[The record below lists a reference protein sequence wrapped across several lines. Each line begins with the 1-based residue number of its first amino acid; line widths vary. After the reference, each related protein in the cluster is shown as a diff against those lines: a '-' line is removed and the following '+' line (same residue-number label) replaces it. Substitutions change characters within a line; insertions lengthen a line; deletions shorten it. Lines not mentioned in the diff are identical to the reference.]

1 MKRFNYVIS
10 DELGIHARP
19 AGLLAK
25 EVKNFA
31 SEITLVKG
39 DKRVSAKGVM
49 GIMTLNVKKGDTVT
63 VEANG
68 SDEDSAISSLESFFK
83 GNL

>member
-1 MKRFNYVIS
+1 MKSFNYVIN

-31 SEITLVKG
+31 SEIALVKG

>member
-1 MKRFNYVIS
+1 MKSFNYVIN

-39 DKRVSAKGVM
+39 DKRASAKGVM

-83 GNL
+83 DSL

>member
-1 MKRFNYVIS
+1 MKSFNYVIN

>member
-1 MKRFNYVIS
+1 MKSFNYVIT

-39 DKRVSAKGVM
+39 DKRASAKGVM

-83 GNL
+83 DNL

>member
-1 MKRFNYVIS
+1 MKSFNYVIN

-39 DKRVSAKGVM
+39 DKRTSAKGVM

>member
-1 MKRFNYVIS
+1 MKSFNYVIN

-63 VEANG
+63 IEANG